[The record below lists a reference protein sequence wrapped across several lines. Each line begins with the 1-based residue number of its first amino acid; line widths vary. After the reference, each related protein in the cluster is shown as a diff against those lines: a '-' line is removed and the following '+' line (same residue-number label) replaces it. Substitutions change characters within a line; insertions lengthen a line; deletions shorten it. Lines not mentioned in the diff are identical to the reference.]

1 MFTKFRI
8 NKNKKNENQLY
19 VNADISSSENSIQ
32 NEASSQRIQS
42 RGLDDNSFISP
53 ISRKRN
59 TSSMTLVKSN
69 LR

>member
-8 NKNKKNENQLY
+8 NKNKENENQLY